1 MEEETEEE
9 DRTLETEDFQEYS
22 DYIFVENMCKADRSA
37 LCTMEQV
44 RQFHSSHLE
53 QTLAQPNPS
62 HPPWKKASHRLGL
75 GMCVAPLCAVP
86 LFLVAS
92 AFTN

>member
-62 HPPWKKASHRLGL
+62 QPPWKKG
-75 GMCVAPLCAVP
+75 
-86 LFLVAS
+86 
-92 AFTN
+92 